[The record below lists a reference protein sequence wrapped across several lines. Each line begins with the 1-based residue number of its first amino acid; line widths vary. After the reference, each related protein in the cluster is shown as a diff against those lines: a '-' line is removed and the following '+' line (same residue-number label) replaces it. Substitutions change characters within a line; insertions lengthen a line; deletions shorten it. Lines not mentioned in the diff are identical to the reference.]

1 MTLFEMINTKCST
14 QSYQKFPV
22 DWSQFFNCTL
32 FLFNIHPGL
41 GRKGHVS
48 YHLVYEALQH
58 QRPPAPSQKQCCSG
72 APFRLSMDNTYTG
85 FLISDK
91 KKTKVL
97 DFIIFSKMLG
107 YHVNSLNFNH
117 QFSLMVKSSDSG
129 VRMT

>member
-1 MTLFEMINTKCST
+1 MKHYSIR
-14 QSYQKFPV
+14 
-22 DWSQFFNCTL
+22 
-32 FLFNIHPGL
+32 G
-41 GRKGHVS
+41 
-48 YHLVYEALQH
+48 LQH
-58 QRPPAPSQKQCCSG
+58 HHRSSAAAAPPSG
-72 APFRLSMDNTYTG
+72 HPWIILILDS
-85 FLISDK
+85 ISDK